1 MMTMFLTEEQKV
13 IKELARRIAEEKVKP
28 VRQKLDETGEYP
40 FEIMKELAKADLF
53 RIYIPQEYEGMG
65 GGVFEMCLAVEEI
78 SRICGGVG
86 VSYAACGLAAFPII
100 MFGSEEQK
108 KRYLPRIASGE
119 ICAFALTEAQAGS
132 DASNVQTQAKK
143 DAKHYILN
151 GTKQF
156 ITNGSVAN
164 IYVVIAATDRTKGA
178 RGLSAF
184 IVEKGTPGLAFGK
197 EENKMGIRCSKTTEV
212 IFQDCKIP
220 EENRLGKEGMGFI
233 ITMRTFDKTR
243 PGVGAQAL
251 GIAQGALEEAL
262 DYAQTRVQFKQ
273 PIASFQTIQ
282 NYLADIA
289 TEIEAARQ
297 LVYYAARV
305 ADSGAKNIS
314 ALSAMAK
321 LFASDVAMRTT
332 IKAVQIFGGY
342 GYMKDYPVE
351 KMLRDAKITQ
361 IYEGTN
367 EIQRL
372 VIASEL
378 LKGTAYPISPEK

>member
-1 MMTMFLTEEQKV
+1 MTQFLTTEQKM
-13 IKELARRIAEEKVKP
+13 IKELARKIAEDKVKP

-40 FEIMKELAKADLF
+40 FEIMRELAKADLF

-78 SRICGGVG
+78 SRVCGGVG
-86 VSYAACGLAAFPII
+86 VSYAGCGLAAFPII
-100 MFGSEEQK
+100 LFGSEEQK
-108 KRYLPRIASGE
+108 KKYLPRIASGE
-119 ICAFALTEAQAGS
+119 IAAFAVTESQAGS
-132 DASNVQTQAKK
+132 DAANVQTTAKR
-143 DAKHYILN
+143 DGSYYILN

-156 ITNGSVAN
+156 ITNGGVAN
-164 IYVVIAATDRTKGA
+164 IYVVIAATDKRKGA

-184 IVEKGTPGLAFGK
+184 IIEKGTEGFSFGK
-197 EENKMGIRCSKTTEV
+197 EENKMGIRCSKTTELV
-212 IFQDCKIP
+212 FQDCRVS
-220 EENRLGKEGMGFI
+220 EENLLGKEGMGFI

-251 GIAQGALEEAL
+251 GIAQGALESAL
-262 DYAQTRVQFKQ
+262 EYAKGRIQFGQ

-282 NYLADIA
+282 NYLADMA

-297 LVYYAARV
+297 LVYYAAKV
-305 ADSGAKNIS
+305 ADAKVKNIS

-351 KMLRDAKITQ
+351 KMMRDAKITQ

-378 LKGTAYPISPEK
+378 LKGTAYPDL